1 MFSGKKITFP
11 VSHFWLFL
19 WTAIGGAT
27 IDLWSKSLAFQ
38 QMGMPGEKTPYWI
51 IPDVLG
57 VQTSLNEG
65 ALFGLGQGF
74 TLWFC
79 IISLVAILF
88 ILSWLFVWGNAQY
101 RSWTFL
107 LGLICGGIFG
117 NLYDRIGWSGL
128 FWNYPTPLH
137 EVGEPV
143 YAVRDW
149 ILVMIGTYHWPNFNI
164 ADSMLVVGALGIM
177 LLSFS
182 SKEEQIA
189 RES

>member
-1 MFSGKKITFP
+1 MVFGKKTPFP
-11 VSHFWLFL
+11 ISRFGLFL
-19 WTAIGGAT
+19 LTAVVGAGV
-27 IDLWSKSLAFQ
+27 DLWSKSVAFR
-38 QMGMPGEKTPYWI
+38 QMGMPGEKPPYWV
-51 IPDVLG
+51 IPDVFG

-79 IISLVAILF
+79 VISLMAFLF
-88 ILSWLFVWGNAQY
+88 IGGWLFVWGNARY
-101 RSWTFL
+101 KSWTFL

-117 NLYDRIGWSGL
+117 NLYDRLGWPGL
-128 FWNYPTPLH
+128 FWNYSTPLH

-164 ADSMLVVGALGIM
+164 ADSLLVVGAVGIM
-177 LLSFS
+177 FLSLWQ
-182 SKEEQIA
+182 KEEDGKE
-189 RES
+189 ES